1 MTRCTTHDYLRRATF
16 AASGDNGLSCQGSGS
31 VLAGHPGKATPA
43 QAEGRVRLRVM
54 HTAAM
59 VIVAAML
66 AFVMPGCSREDGNG
80 ATTKPAAKP
89 PVATTDTSGP
99 GQVTVHGDDRIA
111 KSLTWDVPDVTLAA
125 DDIDAARKRAAA
137 ALKADHLYE
146 DADAAI
152 PLYLAIL
159 QQAPGDDKA
168 RTGLQ
173 DALKALLADGD
184 KALADAGDDVGAL
197 RQAHVIASVARAI
210 AGQAI
215 DGQVV
220 NGPAVDGKAA
230 DGTTADGKTANDK
243 AANASFVSDDQAA
256 KVQAYLGRVDVA
268 DQLWVLN
275 RQGDR
280 ALRAGRLGE
289 SGGGALAKFRAALRL
304 RPDQPRALRGLAA
317 VEDGLIDRAMATA
330 RTGDFD
336 GADKWLA
343 QAAKIRPGS
352 DTIPEAH
359 ERVAG
364 VRRALIAQLRDE
376 GLVALQQKDIDIP
389 LARSKLANMLRIAE
403 PGDPAAALLR
413 ERIDLVS
420 HYGLFRPGQAFTDAL
435 ENGARG
441 PEMVVVPHG
450 AFRMGAEEDAEG
462 TSENEH
468 PAHYVRF
475 DRGFAM
481 SRTEVTVG
489 EFRRFVTA
497 SGYEPTATK
506 RGNSFMYLERN
517 GSFVR
522 RGNVDWQSAYNGSRA
537 ADDLPVVHVSLKD
550 AEAYARWLAEQSGER
565 YRLASEAEFEY
576 ALRAGSKGRYPWGDG
591 VPPAGT
597 GNFTGAKDKS
607 PNGRRW
613 RNAFAGYGDGYWGP
627 APVGHFAANAFG
639 LHDLAGNVSEWVAD
653 CWHDGYRRAPDDGG
667 AWVNPGCRERV
678 IRGGAWASAP
688 EQVRSTWRTPVEGDT
703 TNARIG
709 FRVVREL

>member
-1 MTRCTTHDYLRRATF
+1 M
-16 AASGDNGLSCQGSGS
+16 
-31 VLAGHPGKATPA
+31 
-43 QAEGRVRLRVM
+43 
-54 HTAAM
+54 AAM
-59 VIVAAML
+59 MLLLAMVML
-66 AFVMPGCSREDGNG
+66 AMPGCSRGGGDDTTTPPGKRPMD
-80 ATTKPAAKP
+80 ATAA
-89 PVATTDTSGP
+89 SGP
-99 GQVTVHGDDRIA
+99 SQVTVHGDDRLA
-111 KSLTWDVPDVTLAA
+111 RSLTWDVPDVTLAA
-125 DDIDAARKRAAA
+125 GDIDAARKRAAK
-137 ALKADHLYE
+137 ALQDDHLYE
-146 DADAAI
+146 DAEAAI

-159 QQAPGDDKA
+159 QQAPGDDEAKS
-168 RTGLQ
+168 GLQ
-173 DALKALLADGD
+173 QALMALLADGD
-184 KALADAGDDVGAL
+184 KALADAGDDVAAL
-197 RQAHVIASVARAI
+197 RQAHTIASVARAI
-210 AGQAI
+210 DGQA
-215 DGQVV
+215 V
-220 NGPAVDGKAA
+220 NGPAVGDPTVDGPNV
-230 DGTTADGKTANDK
+230 DGPAVDGRTFTDGQ
-243 AANASFVSDDQAA
+243 DA
-256 KVQAYLGRVDVA
+256 KVRAYLGRVDVA
-268 DQLWVLN
+268 DQLWTLN
-275 RQGDR
+275 RQAER
-280 ALRAGRLGE
+280 ELRAGRLGE
-289 SGGGALAKFRAALRL
+289 SGGGALAKLREALRL

-317 VEDGLIDRAMATA
+317 VEGGLIDRAVATA
-330 RTGDFD
+330 RRGDFE
-336 GADKWLA
+336 GADKWIE
-343 QAAKIRPGS
+343 QASRIRPGS
-352 DTIPEAH
+352 DTIAEAH

-364 VRRALIAQLRDE
+364 VRRALIARLRDQ
-376 GLVALQQKDIDIP
+376 GLVALQQPVSDIA
-389 LARSKLANMLRIAE
+389 LARSKLAELLRIAE

-450 AFRMGAEEDAEG
+450 AFRMGAEQDAAG
-462 TSENEH
+462 TSDNEH

-489 EFRRFVTA
+489 DFRRFVNA
-497 SGYEPTATK
+497 SGYEPTATQ
-506 RGNSFMYLERN
+506 RGNSSMYLERN

-576 ALRAGSKGRYPWGDG
+576 ALRAGGTGRYPWGDG
-591 VPPAGT
+591 SPPAGT

-607 PNGRRW
+607 RSGRHW

-627 APVGHFAANAFG
+627 APAGHFAANAFG

-678 IRGGAWASAP
+678 LRGGAWASAP
-688 EQVRSTWRTPVEGDT
+688 EQVRSTWRTPIDADT